1 MKFCEIL
8 PNKNY
13 GRIHVRDRLE
23 ETDQHES
30 NQKPSY
36 VTDRSKESV
45 HCRIKISK

>member
-23 ETDQHES
+23 ET
-30 NQKPSY
+30 NQQ
-36 VTDRSKESV
+36 
-45 HCRIKISK
+45 IKSLPM